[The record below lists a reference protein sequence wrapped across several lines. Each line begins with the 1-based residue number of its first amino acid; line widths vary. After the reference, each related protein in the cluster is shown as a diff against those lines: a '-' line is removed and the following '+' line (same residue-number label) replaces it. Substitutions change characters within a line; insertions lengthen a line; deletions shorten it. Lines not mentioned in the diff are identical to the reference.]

1 MNTKTF
7 ILAAIAAAALLTTE
21 CNKNCPESVENYRDA
36 LFEQMLAD
44 TTWVHEERL
53 IQEADSV
60 VFYAHM
66 EQPMLW
72 AETADTTLRQMVD
85 FYNFKRIRHNC
96 ATDEQT
102 IQRYYE
108 CIDDL
113 ECEKIA
119 SWKYL
124 KILGIADS
132 GAVKAWRM
140 VLDVIF
146 GKNKEL
152 SDNKNVRDVL
162 DEMEYRLIAGLPYL
176 DSAQITLDSFQW
188 NKVIPKLSPKTYLP
202 KKMQRDYDSLVG
214 QYANP
219 DKKTIDDLYE
229 SYLNEKQYNTKLSML
244 FVLLYNYYFSI
255 GDTAV
260 FLLREAETAFTSGNY
275 SPVMPV
281 LWRAYRVVYCI
292 NYCGMSSFS
301 EIPNVRFNY
310 YRRLVAYTSLKH
322 IEAHPDDIAAKVL
335 FYCLAFRT
343 NIDRFGEYM
352 MGNQSSA
359 EYMYLFW
366 NGDVL

>member
-36 LFEQMLAD
+36 MFIEMLSD
-44 TTWVHEERL
+44 TIWVHEERL
-53 IQEADSV
+53 IQETDSV
-60 VFYAHM
+60 AFYAHM

-72 AETADTTLRQMVD
+72 SETGDTTLRQMAD
-85 FYNFKRIRHNC
+85 FFNYKRVRYAV

-108 CIDDL
+108 DVESLDPDR
-113 ECEKIA
+113 IA
-119 SWKYL
+119 SWE
-124 KILGIADS
+124 KIKMS
-132 GAVKAWRM
+132 GVSDTLIKKAM
-140 VLDVIF
+140 FDALALTLYNNDKLPE
-146 GKNKEL
+146 GKNPIE
-152 SDNKNVRDVL
+152 VL
-162 DEMEYRLIAGLPYL
+162 DELEYGLVVGLPDL
-176 DSAQITLDSFQW
+176 DSAQMHDEI
-188 NKVIPKLSPKTYLP
+188 IPKLSPKTYLP

-214 QYANP
+214 QYAHP
-219 DKKTIDDLYE
+219 DQKTIDDLYE

-244 FVLLYNYYFSI
+244 FVLMYNYYWSI
-255 GDTAV
+255 GDTAA

-281 LWRAYRVVYCI
+281 LWRAYRIVYC
-292 NYCGMSSFS
+292 NKYSCPSTYC

-322 IEAHPDDIAAKVL
+322 IESHPDDIAAKVL

-352 MGNQSSA
+352 FGNQSAA
-359 EYMYLFW
+359 EEISLFW